1 MTSGG
6 SRVAL
11 YARVS
16 TSDGSQDTGVQL
28 HRLRAWAVENGHVD
42 AMEYVDEASG
52 ASDRRP
58 AWKRLEAD
66 WRQHRV
72 KVVVV
77 VDLDRGFRSMVHF
90 STTLEEW
97 KRRRIRFVNLNFPI
111 DTDTPEGELIVYLMA
126 AVAQFERAITGRRV
140 KAGMDEA
147 KRRGARIG
155 RPRRR
160 LGLFRAQAAV
170 RECKSIPAA
179 ARFLEVSES
188 TLRRRLSKG
197 SRRRRDAH

>member
-1 MTSGG
+1 MTSGP

-28 HRLRAWAVENGHVD
+28 DRLRAWALASGHG
-42 AMEYVDEASG
+42 AAAEYVDEASG

-58 AWKRLEAD
+58 DWKRLEAD

-77 VDLDRGFRSMVHF
+77 VDLDRAFRSLEHF
-90 STTLEEW
+90 HRTLQEW
-97 KRRRIRFVNLNFPI
+97 KRRRIRFVNLNFPV
-111 DTDTPEGELIVYLMA
+111 DTDTPEGELIVYFMA
-126 AVAQFERAITGRRV
+126 AVAQFYRRITGRQV
-140 KAGMDEA
+140 KAGMERA
-147 KRRGARIG
+147 ERRGARIG
-155 RPRRR
+155 RPPRR
-160 LGLFRAQAAV
+160 LGLFRAQMAV

-179 ARFLEVSES
+179 ARHLGVSPS

-197 SRRRRDAH
+197 SGSG

>member
-28 HRLRAWAVENGHVD
+28 DRLRAWALEKDHGD

-58 AWKRLEAD
+58 DWKRLEAD
-66 WRQHRV
+66 WRQGRV

-77 VDLDRGFRSMVHF
+77 VDLDRAFRSLEHF
-90 STTLEEW
+90 HRTLQEW
-97 KRRRIRFVNLNFPI
+97 KRRRIRFVNLNFPV
-111 DTDTPEGELIVYLMA
+111 DTDTPEGELIVYFMA
-126 AVAQFERAITGRRV
+126 AVAQFYRRITGRQV
-140 KAGMDEA
+140 KAGMDRAE
-147 KRRGARIG
+147 RRGARIG

-160 LGLFRAQAAV
+160 LSRFRAQAAV
-170 RECKSIPAA
+170 RECRSIPAA
-179 ARFLEVSES
+179 ARFLGVSES

-197 SRRRRDAH
+197 SGSR

>member
-1 MTSGG
+1 MTSDG

-28 HRLRAWAVENGHVD
+28 HRLRAWAVANGHDD
-42 AMEYVDEASG
+42 ALEYVDEASG

-58 AWKRLEAD
+58 AWKRLELD

-77 VDLDRGFRSMVHF
+77 VDLDRAFRSMPHMLK
-90 STTLEEW
+90 TLEEW
-97 KRRRIRFVNLNFPI
+97 KRWRVRFINLNVPI
-111 DTDTPEGELIVYLMA
+111 DTETIEGEFLVYLLG
-126 AVAQFERAITGRRV
+126 AVAQFERRTTGRRV

-147 KRRGARIG
+147 ERRGARIG
-155 RPRRR
+155 RPPRR

-170 RECKSIPAA
+170 RECRSIPAA
-179 ARFLEVSES
+179 ARFLGVSES

-197 SRRRRDAH
+197 RPSG

>member
-28 HRLRAWAVENGHVD
+28 HRLQTWAIENGHGD

-90 STTLEEW
+90 SRTLQEW
-97 KRRRIRFVNLNFPI
+97 KRRRIRFVNLNFPL
-111 DTDTPEGELIVYLMA
+111 DTDTPEGEMMA
-126 AVAQFERAITGRRV
+126 YFMVGVAQFERAITSRRV
-140 KAGMDEA
+140 KAGMKEA
-147 KRRGARIG
+147 ERRGAHIG
-155 RPRRR
+155 RPKRR
-160 LGLFRAQAAV
+160 LSRFRAQTAV
-170 RECKSIPAA
+170 RACRSIPAA
-179 ARFLEVSES
+179 ARFLGVSES

-197 SRRRRDAH
+197 

>member
-1 MTSGG
+1 MTSDG

-28 HRLRAWAVENGHVD
+28 HRLRAWALENGHVD
-42 AMEYVDEASG
+42 AAEYVDEASG

-77 VDLDRGFRSMVHF
+77 VDLDRAFRSMVHMLNA
-90 STTLEEW
+90 LEEW
-97 KRRRIRFVNLNFPI
+97 KRWRVRFINLNYPI
-111 DTDTPEGELIVYLMA
+111 DTETIEGELLLYLMG
-126 AVAQFERAITGRRV
+126 AVAQYERRIGGRRV
-140 KAGMDEA
+140 KAGMEA
-147 KRRGARIG
+147 AARRGERIG
-155 RPRRR
+155 RPPRR

-170 RECKSIPAA
+170 RECRSIPAA
-179 ARFLEVSES
+179 ARYLGVSES

-197 SRRRRDAH
+197 SGSG

>member
-1 MTSGG
+1 MMSDG

-28 HRLRAWAVENGHVD
+28 HRLRAWALENGHGD

-90 STTLEEW
+90 SRTLEEW
-97 KRRRIRFVNLNFPI
+97 KRRRIRFVNLNFPL
-111 DTDTPEGELIVYLMA
+111 DTETPEGEFMAYLMVG
-126 AVAQFERAITGRRV
+126 VAQFERRSTGRRV
-140 KAGMDEA
+140 KAGMEEA
-147 KRRGARIG
+147 ERRGARIG
-155 RPRRR
+155 RPPRR

-179 ARFLEVSES
+179 ARYLGVSES

-197 SRRRRDAH
+197 SGRR